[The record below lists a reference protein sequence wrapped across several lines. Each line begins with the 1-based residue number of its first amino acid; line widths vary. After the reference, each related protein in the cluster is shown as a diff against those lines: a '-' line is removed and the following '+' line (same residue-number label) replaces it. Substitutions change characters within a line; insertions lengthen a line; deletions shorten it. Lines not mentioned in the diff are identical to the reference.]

1 MLFKGSD
8 SLFITTLGV
17 SGAKFDESSALG
29 VWVNLV
35 FDG

>member
-17 SGAKFDESSALG
+17 SGAKFDESNTLRGVGELG
-29 VWVNLV
+29 V
-35 FDG
+35 